1 MRAMKSSLAGFPAFV
16 IFAVPVQRNA
26 AYLTA
31 GDLKSKSI
39 FFEAAKSLIALTL
52 VLTCFLSALI
62 EAMPA
67 SSDCVK
73 TVCAVS
79 FKKLV

>member
-1 MRAMKSSLAGFPAFV
+1 MRARKSSLAGFPAFV

-52 VLTCFLSALI
+52 VLTCSLSALI
-62 EAMPA
+62 EGLP
-67 SSDCVK
+67 SFSDCSK
-73 TVCAVS
+73 ITCDLS
-79 FKKLV
+79 FKRLV